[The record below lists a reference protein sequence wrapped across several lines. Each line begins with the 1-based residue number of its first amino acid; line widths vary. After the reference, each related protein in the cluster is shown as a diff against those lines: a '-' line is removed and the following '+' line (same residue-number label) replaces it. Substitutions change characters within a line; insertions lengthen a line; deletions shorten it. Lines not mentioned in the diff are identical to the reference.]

1 MQHPPRASD
10 APSAGE
16 LRELGLRKMDH
27 KRREEVVAEV
37 RSLDDWT
44 PTGQPEPALTET
56 PTPSR
61 PASGKGGTKSRP
73 ASGAS
78 SKKK

>member
-10 APSAGE
+10 APTASE
-16 LRELGLRKMDH
+16 LRERGLRNMEN
-27 KRREEVVAEV
+27 KRREQVVAEV
-37 RSLDDWT
+37 RALDQWT
-44 PTGQPEPALTET
+44 PTGKPEPALTET

-61 PASGKGGTKSRP
+61 PASGQGGTKSRP
-73 ASGAS
+73 ASGAG